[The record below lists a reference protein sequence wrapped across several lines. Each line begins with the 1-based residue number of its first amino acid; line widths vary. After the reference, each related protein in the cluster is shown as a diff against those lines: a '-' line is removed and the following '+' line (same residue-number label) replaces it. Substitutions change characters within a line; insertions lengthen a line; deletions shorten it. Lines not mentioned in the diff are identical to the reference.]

1 MQTGSSD
8 FLCEVRDLYKTV
20 REEASDSF
28 IVEKSEFIGRIL
40 PVKTEEEAIAF
51 IDKVRS
57 ENRKARHNCYAYVL
71 SEGNITRYSDDAEP
85 QGTAG
90 PPILDV
96 IQKSGLSDVCIVV
109 TRYFGGILLGKGGL
123 TRAYSNGASIA
134 VSAAKVMEMYP
145 AYEVTAICDYSFCDR
160 ISYALPEFEV
170 KITGTDYSD
179 KVSIRFAI
187 KKELFPTL
195 ERKLMDLTNG
205 GVSIEK
211 SDEILFDFAQ

>member
-1 MQTGSSD
+1 VQTGSSD

-71 SEGNITRYSDDAEP
+71 SDGNITRYSDDAEP

-145 AYEVTAICDYSFCDR
+145 AYEVTAICDYSFYDR

-179 KVSIRFAI
+179 KVSIHFAI

>member
-1 MQTGSSD
+1 
-8 FLCEVRDLYKTV
+8 
-20 REEASDSF
+20 
-28 IVEKSEFIGRIL
+28 
-40 PVKTEEEAIAF
+40 
-51 IDKVRS
+51 
-57 ENRKARHNCYAYVL
+57 
-71 SEGNITRYSDDAEP
+71 
-85 QGTAG
+85 
-90 PPILDV
+90 
-96 IQKSGLSDVCIVV
+96 
-109 TRYFGGILLGKGGL
+109 
-123 TRAYSNGASIA
+123 
-134 VSAAKVMEMYP
+134 MEMYP
-145 AYEVTAICDYSFCDR
+145 AYEVTAICDYSFYDR

>member
-1 MQTGSSD
+1 M
-8 FLCEVRDLYKTV
+8 YKTV
-20 REEASDSF
+20 REEARDSF
-28 IVEKSEFIGRIL
+28 VVEKSEFIGRIM
-40 PVKTEEEAIAF
+40 PVKTEDEAIAF
-51 IDKVRS
+51 IDKVRA

-71 SEGNITRYSDDAEP
+71 TEGNITRYSDDSEP

-96 IQKSGLSDVCIVV
+96 ILKNGLSDVCIVV

-134 VSAAKVMEMYP
+134 VAAARVMEMYL
-145 AYEVTAICDYSFCDR
+145 AYEVTAVCDYSFYDR
-160 ISYALPEFEV
+160 ISYALPDFEV

-179 KVSIRFAI
+179 KVSLYFAI
-187 KKELFPTL
+187 KKELFPAL

-211 SDEILFDFAQ
+211 SDEILFDFA

>member
-1 MQTGSSD
+1 M
-8 FLCEVRDLYKTV
+8 YKTV

-90 PPILDV
+90 MPVLD
-96 IQKSGLSDVCIVV
+96 IIRKTSGLSDVCIVV

-134 VSAAKVMEMYP
+134 VSAAKVMVMYP
-145 AYEVTAICDYSFCDR
+145 AYEVTAICDYSFYDR

-179 KVSIRFAI
+179 KVSIHFAI
-187 KKELFPTL
+187 KKELFLTL

>member
-1 MQTGSSD
+1 M
-8 FLCEVRDLYKTV
+8 YKTV
-20 REEASDSF
+20 RNEAKDSF
-28 IVEKSEFIGRIL
+28 IVEKSEFIGQIM
-40 PVKTEEEAIAF
+40 PVKTEEDALAF

-57 ENRKARHNCYAYVL
+57 ENRKARHNCYAYAL

-90 PPILDV
+90 APILDV
-96 IQKSGLSDVCIVV
+96 IQKNGLSDVCIVV

-134 VSAAKVMEMYP
+134 VAAAKVMEMYP
-145 AYEVTAICDYSFCDR
+145 AYEVMAVCEYSFYDR
-160 ISYALPEFEV
+160 ISYALPEFGV

-179 KVSIRFAI
+179 KVAIGFAI
-187 KKELFPTL
+187 KKELYPAL
-195 ERKLMDLTNG
+195 EKKLMDLTNG

-211 SDEILFDFAQ
+211 SDEILYDFA